1 MKLVRNIYLYIVS
14 LITLIMML
22 VAAHSLIDVTLRT
35 WVFTKV
41 DVEQSCPYEPYY
53 YGPYPAKAT
62 PAVEGSTDQKLSEAE
77 RMKLCEENKKQQ
89 TIQRISERQRELV
102 RDIALLLI
110 GIPLFAVHMMI
121 IRKDRREDKTNL
133 QH

>member
-22 VAAHSLIDVTLRT
+22 VATHSLIDVALRT

-41 DVEQSCPYEPYY
+41 DIEQSCPYEPYY
-53 YGPYPAKAT
+53 YGPYPAKPMA
-62 PAVEGSTDQKLSEAE
+62 ADGKLSEAE
-77 RMKLCEENKKQQ
+77 RLKLCEENKKQQ

-110 GIPLFAVHMMI
+110 GIPLFAVHMLI
-121 IRKDRREDKTNL
+121 IRKDRREDKKPL
-133 QH
+133 